1 MVFIQ
6 EFQEK
11 EMSTIK
17 QLPKSVANQIAAG
30 EVIQRPASVVK
41 ELIENS
47 IDAKSKNIKLIIKDA
62 GKQSITIIDD
72 GIGMDKNDIKKCFLR
87 HSTSKLRE
95 AEDIYKVKTMGFRGE
110 ALSSISSVAELKIKT
125 KTLNCDIGN
134 EIIIKDSKILEESKS
149 DIQSGTII
157 NVKNLFFNIPARR
170 NFLKSN
176 NVELRH
182 IIDEFIRCA
191 ISNFDVNFILV
202 NEEAEMFNLKK
213 SNLKKRIISIFK
225 KSYEEYLI
233 QCEEEFDSI
242 KIKGFIGKPKNSK
255 KTRGEQFIFVNNRF
269 VKSSYLGHAIYKSYE
284 GLLEEKKYP
293 FYVLFI
299 NLNTEKVDINIH
311 PTKTEIKF
319 DDEKLIYSLVNST
332 IKKTLDKYNIS
343 PSINF
348 DADVNFLKEVVTNYD
363 NKDNSFRN
371 KNDIKPLRGNDW
383 EEIFENVRSEN
394 KTAKLFQD
402 EDEPLTNNK
411 PVQFLDKFI
420 FKQLGEKLL
429 VFNHKNCQQRI
440 IYEKYE
446 KGINKFTNT
455 QQNLFPQYIDLN
467 QSDFEIIKTIIEDIK
482 SIGFDIDYFGENS
495 VVVNGIPAGLNDINE
510 KDLVEGFIE
519 EVKNCNSDLDKE
531 KRDKILKFF
540 SKKVKIIS
548 SKILNE
554 DQMNLIID
562 KLFACKNPKFTP
574 DGKQNYIELGIEK
587 VENLF

>member
-1 MVFIQ
+1 
-6 EFQEK
+6 
-11 EMSTIK
+11 MSTIK

>member
-1 MVFIQ
+1 
-6 EFQEK
+6 
-11 EMSTIK
+11 MSTIK

-62 GKQSITIIDD
+62 GKQSITLIDD
-72 GIGMDKNDIKKCFLR
+72 GIGMDKKDIKKCFLR
-87 HSTSKLRE
+87 HSTSKLKE
-95 AEDIYKVKTMGFRGE
+95 AEDIYRVKTMGFRGE

-134 EIIIKDSKILEESKS
+134 EILIKDSKILEESRS
-149 DIQSGTII
+149 EIQSGTII
-157 NVKNLFFNIPARR
+157 KVKNLFFNIPARR

-182 IIDEFIRCA
+182 IIDEFTRCA
-191 ISNFDVNFILV
+191 ISNFDVNFTLI
-202 NEEAEMFNLKK
+202 NEEAEMFTLQK
-213 SNLKKRIISIFK
+213 SSLKKRIISIFK
-225 KSYEEYLI
+225 KSYKEHLI
-233 QCEEEFDSI
+233 ECEEQFDSI
-242 KIKGFIGKPKNSK
+242 KIYGFIGKPKSAK
-255 KTRGEQFIFVNNRF
+255 KTRGEQYLFVNNRY
-269 VKSSYLGHAIYKSYE
+269 VKSNYLGHAIYKSYE
-284 GLLEEKKYP
+284 GLIEEKKYP

-299 NLNTEKVDINIH
+299 NLDTEKVDINIH

-332 IKKTLDKYNIS
+332 IKKTLDKYNVS

-348 DADVNFLKEVVTNYD
+348 DADVNFLKEAVTNYD
-363 NKDNSFRN
+363 KKEHTFENNNEINS
-371 KNDIKPLRGNDW
+371 LRGNDW
-383 EEIFENVRSEN
+383 DEIFENVRSEN

-402 EDEPLTNNK
+402 EEEQIINNK

-455 QQNLFPQYIDLN
+455 QQNLFPQYVDLN
-467 QSDFEIIKTIIEDIK
+467 PSDFEIMKTIMEDIK

-495 VVVNGIPAGLNDINE
+495 VVVNGIPAGLNDVNE
-510 KDLVEGFIE
+510 KDLIEGFIE
-519 EVKNCNSDLDKE
+519 EIKNNNSDLDKE

-540 SKKVKIIS
+540 SRKVKITN
-548 SKILNE
+548 SKTLNE
-554 DQMNLIID
+554 EEMNLIID